1 MTGVEYKAKGG
12 ARIQL
17 VDARGSTYSVAESA
31 VHINLGSYKG
41 KLVETADILKEYA
54 AIMETE
60 PTELGV
66 DPGMFGHF
74 RAGSRDDTPVT
85 REHPPGGEGGAVQAS
100 RGRRGPNATPE
111 VEEPLAVWLAGR
123 RAPHAMSPSPSVVA
137 LPPSVVAGP
146 PS

>member
-66 DPGMFGHF
+66 DP
-74 RAGSRDDTPVT
+74 
-85 REHPPGGEGGAVQAS
+85 
-100 RGRRGPNATPE
+100 
-111 VEEPLAVWLAGR
+111 
-123 RAPHAMSPSPSVVA
+123 
-137 LPPSVVAGP
+137 
-146 PS
+146 

>member
-17 VDARGSTYSVAESA
+17 VDARGSTYSVGQNA

-66 DPGMFGHF
+66 DPEELEITLTL
-74 RAGSRDDTPVT
+74 TPT
-85 REHPPGGEGGAVQAS
+85 L
-100 RGRRGPNATPE
+100 T
-111 VEEPLAVWLAGR
+111 LTLT
-123 RAPHAMSPSPSVVA
+123 
-137 LPPSVVAGP
+137 
-146 PS
+146 